1 MDAKGWRK
9 KIKKQCET
17 LGTMRDEFIPV
28 IESLA
33 NILEER
39 DRAYQAYIDDGAR
52 PTIMRISDRGSEN
65 PAKNPLLTTWMDLNN
80 QALTFYR
87 DLGLTPAGLKKL
99 NDNALKVEK
108 KTSFADVLAS
118 IGI

>member
-1 MDAKGWRK
+1 
-9 KIKKQCET
+9 
-17 LGTMRDEFIPV
+17 MREEFLPV
-28 IESLA
+28 IETLA

-39 DRAYQAYIDDGAR
+39 DRAYKAYIDDGAR
-52 PTIMRISDRGSEN
+52 PTIMRTSDRGSEN
-65 PAKNPLLTTWMDLNN
+65 PAKNPLLLAWMELNN

-99 NDNALKVEK
+99 NDSALKVEK
-108 KTSFADVLAS
+108 KTSFAEVLAN

>member
-1 MDAKGWRK
+1 MDAKGWKK

-28 IESLA
+28 IDALA
-33 NILEER
+33 GILEDER
-39 DRAYQAYIDDGAR
+39 LDQHVRTHLLHLRRHGVHKAEQRTGRAA
-52 PTIMRISDRGSEN
+52 
-65 PAKNPLLTTWMDLNN
+65 LLLVHHPDLNN

-108 KTSFADVLAS
+108 KTSFAEVLAN